1 MTGFEVDPGA
11 LAARAGEFGDLAE
24 RASAIHRDLAD
35 RLSSLGTC
43 WGADAVGASFAAAHT
58 PGAEATLGDLGA
70 LPGRLGEVGDR
81 LTDTAARYAATEADT
96 TAALGGTDG
105 H

>member
-1 MTGFEVDPGA
+1 VTGFEVDPGA

-24 RASAIHRDLAD
+24 RASAIHRDLAET
-35 RLSSLGTC
+35 LSSLGAC
-43 WGADAVGASFAAAHT
+43 WGEDAVGASFAAAHT

-70 LPGRLGEVGDR
+70 LPGRLDEVGG
-81 LTDTAARYAATEADT
+81 LLSATASRYAATEADT

-105 H
+105 R